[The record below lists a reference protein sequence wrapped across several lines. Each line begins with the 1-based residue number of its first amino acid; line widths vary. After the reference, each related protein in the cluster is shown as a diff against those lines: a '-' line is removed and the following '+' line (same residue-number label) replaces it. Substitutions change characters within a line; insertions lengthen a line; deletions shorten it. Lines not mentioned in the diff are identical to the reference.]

1 MHPLQVKA
9 LSPDAARIGG
19 YLLRWGSAAER
30 DLHGDYFSPQT
41 ELGLDWYERRP
52 MLYQHGLDDS
62 LKAAVMGQIDH
73 LHADEVGLWAEAQL
87 DLRHRYAD
95 HIRRLIE
102 QGALFWSSGSLPHL
116 VQREADG
123 HLRRWIIV
131 EGSLTPTPAEPR
143 LAQAQLLRQAYE
155 QLGLDAAKIAPPT
168 PFQPSQSQP
177 GEEAPMTT
185 LPPAA
190 KRLPMAEAPSV
201 QVASEFDRL
210 NADDLLYGY
219 LLLRAAKSFRGVSER
234 YANALAHKV
243 RQASLASAIKAD
255 ELAHSTQ
262 SGYGDEWVAELW
274 SAQLWQRARL
284 ENAILPLF
292 PAIDMPSNPFD
303 LPLEGTDPQVFY
315 VGETKDEAQLTLGVG
330 NPIADSKVGTGKL
343 TLTARKLALRVG
355 FSSELVE
362 DAIVPLLAVYR
373 AQAMQALSSAM
384 DDALLN
390 GDTTTAATGNINS
403 EAAAPP
409 SGAPYLAFDGLRKL
423 PLVTTTAQRVDMG
436 GAAPTLAK
444 LREARFAMPYRYS
457 ARPQHLAWIVDGGT
471 YARLLGLSEFVT
483 MDKAGPLATAQ
494 TGQIGFMDGAPV
506 LVSSEFPL
514 TSASG
519 KVAASGN
526 TRGTALCVYRPGWFV
541 GYRRRVAVS
550 VDYLPYLDSYQLT
563 ATVRLGFG
571 RFDDQVASA
580 LINIAL

>member
-1 MHPLQVKA
+1 MHLLQVKA
-9 LSPDAARIGG
+9 LSPNAARLGG
-19 YLLRWGSAAER
+19 YLLRWGSPAER

-52 MLYQHGLDDS
+52 MLYQHGLDTS
-62 LKAAVMGQIDH
+62 LKASLIGQIDH
-73 LHADEVGLWAEAQL
+73 LHADELGLWAEAQL

-95 HIRRLIE
+95 HIRRLID

-143 LAQAQLLRQAYE
+143 LAQAQVLRQAYA
-155 QLGLDAAKIAPPT
+155 QLGLDATKIAPPALV
-168 PFQPSQSQP
+168 QSP
-177 GEEAPMTT
+177 ILGEESLMTNLST
-185 LPPAA
+185 TAS
-190 KRLPMAEAPSV
+190 KRLPMAEAPSLY
-201 QVASEFDRL
+201 VASEFDRL
-210 NADDLLYGY
+210 SADDLLYGY
-219 LLLRAAKSFRGVSER
+219 LLLRAAKSFHGVSER
-234 YANALAHKV
+234 YANALAYKV
-243 RQASLASAIKAD
+243 RQANLSSAIKAD

-292 PAIDMPSNPFD
+292 PSIDMPSNPFD
-303 LPLEGTDPQVFY
+303 LPLEGTDPQVYY
-315 VGETKDEAQLTLGVG
+315 VGETKDEAQLNLGAG
-330 NPIADSKVGTGKL
+330 NPIADSKIGSSQL

-373 AQAMQALSSAM
+373 TQAMQALSSAI

-403 EAAAPP
+403 DAAAPP

-423 PLVTTTAQRVDMG
+423 PLVTTTAQKVDMG

-471 YARLLGLSEFVT
+471 YARLLSLSEFVT

-571 RFDDQVASA
+571 RFDGQVASA
-580 LINIAL
+580 LVNIAV

>member
-1 MHPLQVKA
+1 MHHTQVKA
-9 LSPDAARIGG
+9 LGQDAARIGG
-19 YLLRWGSAAER
+19 YLLRWGSTTER
-30 DLHGDYFSPQT
+30 DLHGDYFSPHT

-52 MLYQHGLDDS
+52 MLYQHGLDEG
-62 LKAAVMGQIDH
+62 LKGALIGQIDQ
-73 LHADEVGLWAEAQL
+73 LRADDVGLWAEAQL

-143 LAQAQLLRQAYE
+143 LAHAEALHQAYA
-155 QLGLDAAKIAPPT
+155 QLGLDSAKIAPPL
-168 PFQPSQSQP
+168 PSDSYTTS
-177 GEEAPMTT
+177 GEDAPMTMF
-185 LPPAA
+185 PPAA
-190 KRLPMAEAPSV
+190 KRLPLAEAPTV

-210 NADDLLYGY
+210 TADDLLYGY
-219 LLLRAAKSFRGVSER
+219 LMLRSAKAFRGVSER
-234 YANALAHKV
+234 YANALAHKL
-243 RQASLASAIKAD
+243 RQANLSSAIKAD
-255 ELAHSTQ
+255 ELASSTQ
-262 SGYGDEWVAELW
+262 AGYGDEWVAELW

-284 ENAILPLF
+284 ENTILPLF
-292 PAIDMPSNPFD
+292 PSIEMPSNPFD
-303 LPLEGTDPQVFY
+303 LPLEGTDPQVYY
-315 VGETKDEAQLTLGVG
+315 VGETKDEAQLTLGSG
-330 NPIADSKVGTGKL
+330 NAIADSKIGSAKL

-355 FSSELVE
+355 LSSELVE

-373 AQAMQALSSAM
+373 AQAMQALASAI
-384 DDALLN
+384 DSALLN

-403 EAAAPP
+403 EASAPP
-409 SGAPYLAFDGLRKL
+409 SGAPYLAFEGLRKL
-423 PLVTTTAQRVDMG
+423 PLVTTTAQTVDMG

-457 ARPQHLAWIVDGGT
+457 ARPQQLAWIVDGGT

-483 MDKAGPLATAQ
+483 MDKAGAMATAQ
-494 TGQIGFMDGAPV
+494 SGQIGFMDGAPV

-526 TRGTALCVYRPGWFV
+526 TRGSALCVYRPGWFV
-541 GYRRRVAVS
+541 GYRRRLAVS

-571 RFDDQVASA
+571 RFDAQVASA